1 MNTKRATARYFAF
14 FIPAMLIFLGASV
27 GLAWLEKGEAV
38 SKGVMIG
45 LALIPIV
52 ALLSMFWLH
61 WRFLS
66 DIDEYLRQIQIK
78 GLLFAAAI
86 VMTLATGWGYLE
98 NFFDVP
104 ALPVFWLNPVFWLAY
119 ALGVGF
125 QNWRAEAT

>member
-1 MNTKRATARYFAF
+1 MNTKRATARYFAL

-27 GLAWLEKGEAV
+27 GLGWLEKGDAV

-52 ALLSMFWLH
+52 ALLSMFWLQ
-61 WRFLS
+61 WRYLS

-86 VMTLATGWGYLE
+86 VMALATGWGYLE
-98 NFFDVP
+98 NFGYVP
-104 ALPVFWLNPVFWLAY
+104 AFPVFWLNPIFWLAY
-119 ALGVGF
+119 AVGVGF
-125 QNWRAEAT
+125 LSWQAEAT